1 MQKNSRMKFKTF
13 KVMTTFPNLLKERI
27 AEQNQLY
34 KTKFKLL
41 DILEEEVV
49 FGVIQ
54 YEEESE
60 SEIFNLGYG
69 LAVKQYKLKEKGEL
83 DW

>member
-1 MQKNSRMKFKTF
+1 
-13 KVMTTFPNLLKERI
+13 MTTFPNLLKERI

>member
-1 MQKNSRMKFKTF
+1 
-13 KVMTTFPNLLKERI
+13 MTTFPNLLKERI

-41 DILEEEVV
+41 DILEEEVA

-69 LAVKQYKLKEKGEL
+69 LAVNQYKLKEKGEL